1 MIVERSIGL
10 DGSRSVAPAMKFHVP
25 VDRPSV
31 FAAVIDGGLL
41 YYGQAPEE
49 PTLKRLYERI
59 GEPHSPKIAVLPLK
73 TGSGKVLA
81 LTYGDFGAA
90 WATPV
95 PIELLDIFARHAGLV
110 LDTLTRP
117 ARA

>member
-10 DGSRSVAPAMKFHVP
+10 DGSRAVVPAAKHHVP

-31 FAAVIDGGLL
+31 LAAVIDGGLL

-49 PTLKRLYERI
+49 PTLRRLYGQI

-73 TGSGKVLA
+73 TGAGKVVA

-95 PIELLDIFARHAGLV
+95 PVELLDVFARHAGLV
-110 LDTLTRP
+110 LDTMTHP
-117 ARA
+117 PRA